1 MALVAILSILVITTG
16 LWAEQR
22 ARQVSVNAARQIV
35 ALQAEKAARTP
46 AQMKMD
52 SKLVYEVKIRRRDAM
67 LAAVPML
74 RSGVE
79 VDAVG
84 NTLVD
89 IRATSTAGLAPFL
102 EGLGAKVVSRL
113 DRDIRALVPLA
124 RLEDIAARPEVRWLM
139 PAAKAIVNKTDT
151 SEGDVT
157 HRVDDARTRFGFDGT
172 SVRIGVLSDSCD
184 YLANVQ
190 ATGDLPAGVTVLP
203 GQAGVGSGEGTAMM
217 QIVFDL
223 APGAQIFF
231 ATAFTSMGS
240 FAQNIR
246 DLRTIYNCDIIID
259 DVTYFIET
267 PFHQGDPAP
276 AASTTGA
283 ADIIQAVND
292 VVAAGALYFS
302 SAANDNN
309 FDAGVSGTW
318 EGNFVDGGPAGPP
331 LPVGGRVHDFGG
343 GQTFNLITSAN
354 NLWRCI
360 DLWWADPLGG
370 SANDYDLYLLDAA
383 GANIL
388 YSATNLQN
396 GSQDPQEEMF
406 LGPNPVPANPRIVI
420 LQNGGAAARFLHLG
434 TNRGRLSIATHGAT
448 RGHNAI
454 GGVCVAATPAIAPG
468 PNPNPFNNTNT
479 VEAFSS
485 DGPRR
490 VFFDAARNPIAPADL
505 PKPDFTAADGV
516 ATAVPCPPNTCF
528 TPFYGTSAA
537 APHAGAIAALIKSLN
552 PHFTNE
558 QILELMNISAIDIQA
573 AGFDRNSGTG
583 IVMAYEAMARAAA
596 TCIGPAY
603 GVPASPGP
611 PHWWLTSPPEPL
623 YNDKLDDPRWVGAAK
638 ISYGDGTGEKAEFRA
653 LHDISNSYV
662 YFSWRSFVAP
672 AATPDQN
679 ALFFGYRRA
688 GGDDVIVKIS
698 LTSLAPAVDST
709 SLNIEAFL
717 RNADGTQG
725 AAAVVEPEIQTTA
738 RVWVDAAPPGAWAVQ
753 LRMPLTAFEIVSD
766 RFRLWYELLAG
777 TPTVPVATYTW
788 PRTGADIDGGT
799 VPSPHPSVYPD
810 PALWSWFHLSTGPS
824 DTACASGGVSLSYAN
839 VGTTNVPA
847 SQIKYSAT
855 PPHPINTIFARPTN
869 NSGAAIPAAGITATF
884 RLANWGS
891 VPGDWEAGVPVD
903 ELWATIPGGSDIP
916 TSGAIPDGTTADA
929 SNEAHFNWTVA
940 DPDLADFLSGTRR
953 LHQCMLVEL
962 KSTMT
967 PGITFIND
975 SVYRNM
981 DVVSASRFRRN
992 AVLSVKGLR
1001 PVSPQP
1007 RDVYIYVETQNMPAD
1022 MKAEIKK
1029 PRAVGGEQARVVT
1042 RPPATYRVHV
1052 YHDTG
1057 RVITI
1062 GGQARPVLRYQTSY
1076 GYTVNHEGD
1085 LQGWRHSF
1093 QGAGLI
1099 ELAPG
1104 WYKIPVPNNGSTTVT
1119 NEIEALELSR
1129 WSVSLDLGF
1138 NVPLGQSKNDYDGG
1152 FGCGVDLEYVLSPA
1166 AALELFLGRDWFGG
1180 KSGVAD
1186 LSATQISL
1194 SAKAFWGAGQTRPFA
1209 LAGFGAYSLD
1219 PGSWA
1224 TGIHVG
1230 SGVQHNITP
1239 KLAIE
1244 AAVKYHKVL
1253 TGANRLQFASI
1264 QVGGRLRL

>member
-1 MALVAILSILVITTG
+1 V
-16 LWAEQR
+16 
-22 ARQVSVNAARQIV
+22 ARQIV

-52 SKLVYEVKIRRRDAM
+52 SKLVYEVKIRRRDAT
-67 LAAVPML
+67 LAAIPTL

-79 VDAVG
+79 VDAAG

-102 EGLGAKVVSRL
+102 EGMGAKLVSRL
-113 DRDIRALVPLA
+113 DRDVRALIPVA
-124 RLEDIAARPEVRWLM
+124 RLEDIAARPEVRWMM
-139 PAAKAIVNKTDT
+139 PAAKAVVNKTDT
-151 SEGDVT
+151 SEGDTT
-157 HRVDDARTRFGFDGT
+157 HRAAEARAHFGHDGT
-172 SVRIGVLSDSCD
+172 GVRIGVLSDSCD
-184 YLANVQ
+184 YLADLQ

-203 GQAGVGSGEGTAMM
+203 GQDGSPGSGEGTAMM
-217 QIVFDL
+217 QIIYDL

-231 ATAFTSMGS
+231 ATAFTSMPS

-246 DLRTIYNCDIIID
+246 DLRTTYNCDIIID
-259 DVTYFIET
+259 DITYFIET

-302 SAANDNN
+302 SAGNDRN
-309 FDAGVSGTW
+309 FDAGLSGTW
-318 EGNFVDGGPAGPP
+318 EGNFVDGGPAGAP
-331 LPVGGRVHDFGG
+331 LPGGRVHDFSG
-343 GQTFNLITSAN
+343 GQTFDILTSAN
-354 NLWRCI
+354 NNYRVI
-360 DLWWADPLGG
+360 DLWWDDPLGG
-370 SANDYDLYLLDAA
+370 SNNDYDLYLLDSA
-383 GANIL
+383 GTNIL
-388 YSATNLQN
+388 FSSTNTQN
-396 GSQDPQEEMF
+396 GTQDSQEEMY
-406 LGPNPVPANPRIVI
+406 LDSNAVPANPRIVI
-420 LQNGGAAARFLHLG
+420 LQNGGAAVRFFHLG

-454 GGVCVAATPAIAPG
+454 GGLCVADTRAIAPG
-468 PNPNPFNNTNT
+468 PYPNPFNGTNT
-479 VEAFSS
+479 VESHSS

-490 VFFDAARNPIAPADL
+490 VFFDAARNPIAPTDL

-516 ATAVPCPPNTCF
+516 ATGVPCPPDTCF
-528 TPFYGTSAA
+528 SPFYGTSAA
-537 APHAGAIAALIKSLN
+537 APHAGAIAALIKSVN
-552 PHFTNE
+552 PHFTSA
-558 QILELMNISAIDIQA
+558 QIFELMNSSAIDIHA
-573 AGFDRNSGTG
+573 AGWDRNSGTG
-583 IVMAYEAMARAAA
+583 IVMAYPAMALAAA
-596 TCIGPAY
+596 TCVGPAY

-611 PHWWLTSPPEPL
+611 PCWWLTSPPQPV
-623 YNDKLDDPRWVGAAK
+623 YFDKLDDPRWVGAAK
-638 ISYGDGTGEKAEFRA
+638 ITYGDGTGEKAEFRA
-653 LHDISNSYV
+653 LHDTSYNYV

-688 GGDDVIVKIS
+688 GGDNVIVKIS
-698 LTSLAPAVDST
+698 LTSLSPATDSA
-709 SLNIEAFL
+709 SLNLEAFL
-717 RNADGTQG
+717 RNPDGTQG
-725 AAAVVEPEIQTTA
+725 AAIVADVEIQTTA
-738 RVWVDAAPPGAWAVQ
+738 RVWVDAAPPGSWAVE
-753 LRMPLTAFEIVSD
+753 LRMPLSAFETVSD

-824 DTACASGGVSLSYAN
+824 DTACASGGVSLNYAN

-855 PPHPINTIFARPTN
+855 PPSPINTIFARPTN
-869 NSGAAIPAAGITATF
+869 NSGAAIPAGAITATF

-891 VPGDWEAGVPVD
+891 VPGNWEQGVPVD
-903 ELWATIPGGSDIP
+903 ELWATIPGGYNIP
-916 TSGAIPDGTTADA
+916 TSGAIPNDTTADA

-940 DPDLADFLSGTRR
+940 DPDLADFLSGDRR
-953 LHQCMLVEL
+953 PHQCVLVEL
-962 KSTMT
+962 KSTVT

-981 DVVSASRFRRN
+981 DVVSASRFRRD
-992 AVLSVKGLR
+992 ALLSVKGLK
-1001 PVSPQP
+1001 PLSPQP
-1007 RDVYIYVETQNMPAD
+1007 RDVYIYVETQNMPAEV
-1022 MKAEIKK
+1022 KADRKK
-1029 PRAVGGEQARVVT
+1029 ASAAGGEQTHVMT

-1057 RVITI
+1057 KVITS
-1062 GGQARPVLRYQTSY
+1062 GGQTRPILHYQTSY
-1076 GYTVNHEGD
+1076 GYTVNHQGD

-1104 WYKIPVPNNGSTTVT
+1104 WYKIAVPNKGSTTVT
-1119 NEIEALELSR
+1119 TEIEAVELSR
-1129 WSVSLDLGF
+1129 WSLSLDLGL
-1138 NVPLGQSKNDYDGG
+1138 NVPLGQSQNDYDGG
-1152 FGCGVDLEYVLSPA
+1152 FGGGVDLEYELSSA
-1166 AALELFLGRDWFGG
+1166 AALELFLGRDWFAG

-1186 LSATQISL
+1186 LTATQLSL
-1194 SAKAFWGAGQTRPFA
+1194 SAKAFVTPGQTRPFA
-1209 LAGFGAYSLD
+1209 LAGVGAYALD
-1219 PGSWA
+1219 PGSLA
-1224 TGIHVG
+1224 TGFHVG
-1230 SGVQHNITP
+1230 SGVQHNISS

-1244 AAVKYHKVL
+1244 AAVKYHRVL
-1253 TGANRLQFASI
+1253 TGANHLQFATVQLAARI
-1264 QVGGRLRL
+1264 RL